1 MKGVIILDITVNSNA
16 FVKLDK
22 MVGLSEVDI
31 KISDYILQNNTLKGN
46 VKIFGEYY
54 TDDLEYENNNGLKEF
69 EDLVSFE
76 IVFSK
81 EDPVINQISIN
92 NFEYYELAGR
102 GIETSFDLEISYDVT
117 NKMDENE
124 SIKEEVTKQIDD
136 LLEEKLELRN
146 DNFLEEIDNTQIVEE
161 NKRTYLN
168 SKPQDN
174 KGTIKVIYYNKN
186 QEVKDVCKKHN
197 LSYYNVIE
205 ENKKYRFNDNY
216 RIIISEQHGNK

>member
-136 LLEEKLELRN
+136 LLEEKLE
-146 DNFLEEIDNTQIVEE
+146 FEI
-161 NKRTYLN
+161 Y
-168 SKPQDN
+168 
-174 KGTIKVIYYNKN
+174 
-186 QEVKDVCKKHN
+186 
-197 LSYYNVIE
+197 
-205 ENKKYRFNDNY
+205 FF
-216 RIIISEQHGNK
+216 